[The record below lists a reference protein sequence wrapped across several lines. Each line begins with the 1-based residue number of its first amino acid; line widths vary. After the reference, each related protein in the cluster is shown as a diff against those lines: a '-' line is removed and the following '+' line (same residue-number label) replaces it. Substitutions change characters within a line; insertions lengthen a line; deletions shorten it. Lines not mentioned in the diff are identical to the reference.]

1 MKTPV
6 VDIPLKEWES
16 ASPDNDDRLAGVAF
30 EDSDSRAQA
39 NLLEKSGKVRITELR
54 TGLGIQTNSYVGV
67 VRLGSIQIRIV
78 PKMDRN
84 SLIPLL
90 RYAYGLRNLE
100 LLESVNQSTDDNGF
114 EDIIVYQL
122 IAEIKKLLSSGIYR
136 KYVRSP
142 EDLSSPRGRID
153 FQRLARLSGTKP
165 TTLSCVHHPRTEDHL
180 LNQVLL
186 SGLNLGSSIASDL
199 HLRRDAHRLATTIA
213 ENVSEIRL
221 DHSVMAQAFSGIT
234 RMTDTYSPAFAL
246 IKIILESKGVL
257 LNEGGASEK
266 LSGFLFDM
274 NHFYQALLSRFLR
287 DNLTGY
293 TVQDELK
300 MRHVLRFIPEYNPKG
315 LPSPKP
321 RPDFSV
327 FEGRKLIA
335 ILDAKYRDLWEK
347 PLPRDMLYQ
356 LALYA
361 TTSTT
366 RSASILYPTIS
377 KEAKES
383 RLEINEP
390 IHGQHLAQICQ
401 RPVILDTLRKHID
414 SGWSADAQRGRKEY
428 AMWLL
433 NGSEQL
439 IKKPFYS

>member
-1 MKTPV
+1 VKPLV
-6 VDIPLKEWES
+6 VDITLREWES
-16 ASPDNDDRLAGVAF
+16 ISPENDDRLAGVAF
-30 EDSDSRAQA
+30 VDSDSRSQA
-39 NLLEKSGKVRITELR
+39 SLLGKTGKVRITELR
-54 TGLGIQTNSYVGV
+54 MGLSVQTNSYVGV
-67 VRLGSIQIRIV
+67 VRLGNIQIRIV

-100 LLESVNQSTDDNGF
+100 LLETVNQSTDDNGF

-122 IAEIKKLLSSGIYR
+122 IAEVKKLLSSGVHR

-153 FQRLARLSGTKP
+153 FQRLAGLSGTKP
-165 TTLSCVHHPRTEDHL
+165 TTLPCVHHPRTEDHL

-186 SGLNLGSSIASDL
+186 SGLKLGSSIASDL
-199 HLRRDAHRLATTIA
+199 HLRRDAHRLAMTIA
-213 ENVSEIRL
+213 ENVSDIRL
-221 DHSVMAQAFSGIT
+221 DNSVITHAFTRIT
-234 RMTDTYSPAFAL
+234 RMTETYSPAFTL
-246 IKIILESKGVL
+246 IKIILDSRGVL
-257 LNEGGASEK
+257 LNEGEASQQ

-287 DNLTGY
+287 DNLSGY

-327 FEGRKLIA
+327 FEGRKLVA

-366 RSASILYPTIS
+366 RSASILYPTTS
-377 KEAKES
+377 KDAKES

-414 SGWSADAQRGRKEY
+414 SGWSANAQRGRKDY

-433 NGSEQL
+433 NGSEKS
-439 IKKPFYS
+439 IRKPVHS